1 MTNAL
6 ILTAPSALTNPLPNT
21 PKLRVPGDT
30 FVLTSDSFTGGSNG
44 PISSRV
50 TDCALGG
57 SPMVWATNDT
67 PSLLIE
73 DGRLKYGAR
82 TRSSLTWL
90 DIAGIDLD
98 SEIRVSFKLVS
109 LQSAGAVYFDM
120 FRDNDHA
127 SQSTKLRGTLSSN
140 GWSFQHSDPV
150 TASVTIPGAG
160 MSIVVGANYEFRY
173 NNRTGTLTTVVDG
186 VQQGVFETGRKYS
199 GHWFGFALG
208 TDVPGFAVDNYKLTQ
223 MML

>member
-21 PKLRVPGDT
+21 PKLRMPGDT
-30 FVLTSDSFTGGSNG
+30 FVLTSDSFSGGSNG
-44 PISSRV
+44 PISTRV

-67 PSLLIE
+67 PSLVVE

-90 DIAGIDLD
+90 DVGDIDLD
-98 SEIRVSFKLVS
+98 CEIRVSLTLVS
-109 LQSAGAVYFDM
+109 MQSAGALYFDM

-127 SQSTKLRGTLSSN
+127 SQSTKLRATLSSN

-150 TASVTIPGAG
+150 AASTTIPGAG
-160 MSIVVGANYEFRY
+160 MPVVAGANYEFRY
-173 NNRTGTLTTVVDG
+173 NNRTGTLTTMVNG

-199 GHWFGFALG
+199 GRWFGLAVG
-208 TDVPGFAVDNYKLTQ
+208 ADIPGFVMDNYKLTQ